1 MVINRLRSPS
11 GLVRRGMLALLIGA
25 VASIAACDSPYTYIE
40 NTEANTFFKVPKDW
54 RLFDE
59 NDIFSSNIS
68 SLSPQQEAA
77 TRRAIWLVAFDANP
91 RPSVRNLLQSTR
103 YPNGIARVSSLS
115 DEARDVF
122 SFQALRNL
130 IFPIDETLGQD
141 PQAVEILQIQDL
153 VMKEGFRGSRII
165 FNIRR
170 GENFL
175 TVNQTGLVDLDTRSL
190 YLLVVGCEANCYVQN
205 QKTIE
210 EIVKSWTVTEQL
222 R

>member
-1 MVINRLRSPS
+1 MVINRFGATS
-11 GLVRRGMLALLIGA
+11 GLVRPVVLALLLAITG
-25 VASIAACDSPYTYIE
+25 SLAACSSPFTYVE
-40 NTEANTFFKVPKDW
+40 NTDANTFFKVPKEW

-59 NDIFSSNIS
+59 NDIFSSNIT

-91 RPSVRNLLQSTR
+91 KPSIRNLLQTTK
-103 YPNGIARVSSLS
+103 YPNGIARVSALP

-122 SFQALRNL
+122 SFQALRNV
-130 IFPIDETLGQD
+130 IFPIDETISQD

-153 VMKEGFRGSRII
+153 VLKDGFRGSRII

-175 TVNQTGLVDLDTRSL
+175 TVNQTGLVDSDTRSL
-190 YLLVVGCEANCYVQN
+190 YLLVVGCEAHCYVQH
-205 QKTIE
+205 QKAID
-210 EIVKSWTVTEQL
+210 EIVKSWTVTE

>member
-1 MVINRLRSPS
+1 
-11 GLVRRGMLALLIGA
+11 MLALLLVA
-25 VASIAACDSPYTYIE
+25 VASLAACDSPYTYVE
-40 NTEANTFFKVPKDW
+40 NSEANTYFKVPKAW

-59 NDIFSSNIS
+59 NDIFASNIT

-77 TRRAIWLVAFDANP
+77 TRRAIWLVAFDASP
-91 RPSVRNLLQSTR
+91 RPSIRNLLQSTK
-103 YPNGIARVSSLS
+103 YPNGIARVSALS
-115 DEARDVF
+115 DEARDAF
-122 SFQALRNL
+122 SFAALRNL
-130 IFPIDETLGQD
+130 IFPIDETLSQD

-170 GENFL
+170 GENYL

-190 YLLVVGCEANCYVQN
+190 YLLIVGCEAHCYVQN
-205 QKTIE
+205 QKTID

-222 R
+222 Q

>member
-1 MVINRLRSPS
+1 
-11 GLVRRGMLALLIGA
+11 MLALLVAA
-25 VASIAACDSPYTYIE
+25 VASLAACDSPYTYVE
-40 NTEANTFFKVPKDW
+40 NTDANAFFKVPKEW

-59 NDIFSSNIS
+59 SEIFSSNIT

-91 RPSVRNLLQSTR
+91 KPSIRNLLQSTR
-103 YPNGIARVSSLS
+103 YPNGIARVSSLP

-122 SFQALRNL
+122 SFQALRNV

-141 PQAVEILQIQDL
+141 PQAVEILEIQDL
-153 VMKEGFRGSRII
+153 VLKDGFRGSRII

-170 GENFL
+170 GETYL
-175 TVNQTGLVDLDTRSL
+175 TVNQTGLVDSDTRSL
-190 YLLVVGCEANCYVQN
+190 YLLVVGCEAHCYVQHK
-205 QKTIE
+205 KTID
-210 EIVKSWTVTEQL
+210 EIVKSWTVTEQQ